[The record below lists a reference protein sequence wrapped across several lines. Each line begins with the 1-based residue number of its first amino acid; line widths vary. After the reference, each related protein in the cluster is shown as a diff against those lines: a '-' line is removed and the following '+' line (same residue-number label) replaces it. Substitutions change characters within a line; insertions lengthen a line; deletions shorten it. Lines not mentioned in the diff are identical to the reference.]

1 MLPMPIRG
9 VLFDVG
15 GPLDTEV
22 TRERLIDEHLRAA
35 FAAAGHAVNDAV
47 FAEAVR
53 WAVDAFAPDAYQ
65 AIIWRLAG
73 QDVVLSEH
81 VYRTF
86 AARAHER
93 QVFELRE
100 GIPELL
106 DHLHTRGLHLGLAA
120 NQQHSIIA
128 QLDAHDIGH
137 YFHHREVFGTHGLRK
152 PDVRL
157 FLRACDDL
165 GISPVD
171 CIMVGDRIDNDVVPA
186 KLLGMRTVLF
196 RTGRHRATAALVGR
210 EAGCRGARCCRARTC
225 YSPLDGELIRVVTAS
240 DASNRERRRYGRR
253 GK

>member
-22 TRERLIDEHLRAA
+22 TRERLIDEHIRAA
-35 FAAAGHAVNDAV
+35 FAAAGHQVDDAA

-53 WAVDAFAPDAYQ
+53 WAVDSFAPDAYQ
-65 AIIWRLAG
+65 AIIWRLAAR
-73 QDVVLSEH
+73 DVDLSER
-81 VYRTF
+81 VYQAF

-93 QVFELRE
+93 QIFEPRE

-128 QLDAHDIGH
+128 QLDAHGIGH
-137 YFHHREVFGTHGLRK
+137 YFHHREVSGTHGLRK

-157 FLRACDDL
+157 FLHACDDL

-196 RTGRHRATAALVGR
+196 RTGRHRAQQPRSWEERPDVEVHDVAGLARAIELLRRPGTLYAA
-210 EAGCRGARCCRARTC
+210 
-225 YSPLDGELIRVVTAS
+225 PQ
-240 DASNRERRRYGRR
+240 
-253 GK
+253 

>member
-1 MLPMPIRG
+1 MPIRG

-128 QLDAHDIGH
+128 QLDAYGIGRF
-137 YFHHREVFGTHGLRK
+137 FHHREVSGTHGLRK

-157 FLRACDDL
+157 FLRASDDL
-165 GISPVD
+165 GISPVA
-171 CIMVGDRIDNDVVPA
+171 CIMVGDRIDNDVVPG

-196 RTGRHRATAALVGR
+196 RTGRHRAQQPRSWEERPDAEVHDV
-210 EAGCRGARCCRARTC
+210 AGLARAIHLLME
-225 YSPLDGELIRVVTAS
+225 S
-240 DASNRERRRYGRR
+240 
-253 GK
+253 

>member
-1 MLPMPIRG
+1 MPPMPIRG
-9 VLFDVG
+9 VLLDVG

-22 TRERLIDEHLRAA
+22 TRERLIDEHIRTA
-35 FAAAGHAVNDAV
+35 FAAAGHPVDDAA
-47 FAEAVR
+47 FADAVR
-53 WAVDAFAPDAYQ
+53 WAVDACAPDAYQ

-73 QDVVLSEH
+73 QDVDLSER

-93 QVFELRE
+93 QIVQLRE

-106 DHLHTRGLHLGLAA
+106 DHRHTRGLHLGLAA

-128 QLDAHDIGH
+128 QLDAHGIGH
-137 YFHHREVFGTHGLRK
+137 YFHHREVSGTHGLRK

-157 FLRACDDL
+157 FLRACDGL
-165 GISPVD
+165 GVRPVD

-196 RTGRHRATAALVGR
+196 RTGRHRTQQPRSWEERPDAEVHDV
-210 EAGCRGARCCRARTC
+210 AGLERAIAHLLNL
-225 YSPLDGELIRVVTAS
+225 P
-240 DASNRERRRYGRR
+240 
-253 GK
+253 

>member
-1 MLPMPIRG
+1 MPIRG

-22 TRERLIDEHLRAA
+22 TRERLIDEHIRAA
-35 FAAAGHAVNDAV
+35 FAAAGHPLDDAA

-53 WAVDAFAPDAYQ
+53 WAVDSFAPDAYQ
-65 AIIWRLAG
+65 AIIWCLTG
-73 QDVVLSEH
+73 QDVDLSER

-93 QVFELRE
+93 QIFELRE
-100 GIPELL
+100 GIPDLL
-106 DHLHTRGLHLGLAA
+106 DRLYRRGLRLGLAA

-128 QLDAHDIGH
+128 QLDAHGIGH
-137 YFHHREVFGTHGLRK
+137 YFHHREVSGIHGLRK

-165 GISPVD
+165 GINSVE

-186 KLLGMRTVLF
+186 KLLGMRSVLF
-196 RTGRHRATAALVGR
+196 RTGRHRVQQPRSWEERPDAEVHDVAGLERAIELMRRTLSRTATWD
-210 EAGCRGARCCRARTC
+210 T
-225 YSPLDGELIRVVTAS
+225 
-240 DASNRERRRYGRR
+240 
-253 GK
+253 

>member
-1 MLPMPIRG
+1 MPIRA

-22 TRERLIDEHLRAA
+22 TRERLIDEHIRAA
-35 FAAAGHAVNDAV
+35 FAAASHAVDGA
-47 FAEAVR
+47 AYADAVR
-53 WAVDAFAPDAYQ
+53 WAVDSFAPDAYQ

-73 QDVVLSEH
+73 QDVDVSER

-93 QVFELRE
+93 QIFELRE

-106 DHLHTRGLHLGLAA
+106 DHLHARGLHLGLAA
-120 NQQHSIIA
+120 NQQHSIIR
-128 QLDAHDIGH
+128 QLDASGIGR
-137 YFHHREVFGTHGLRK
+137 YFHHREVSGTHGLRK

-165 GISPVD
+165 GVQPVE

-186 KLLGMRTVLF
+186 RLLGMRTVLF
-196 RTGRHRATAALVGR
+196 RTGRHRGQQPRSWEERPDDEVQDV
-210 EAGCRGARCCRARTC
+210 AGLERAIVRL
-225 YSPLDGELIRVVTAS
+225 LDLP
-240 DASNRERRRYGRR
+240 
-253 GK
+253 

>member
-1 MLPMPIRG
+1 MPSMPIRG

-15 GPLDTEV
+15 GPLDSEV
-22 TRERLIDEHLRAA
+22 SRERLIDEHIRAA
-35 FAAAGHAVNDAV
+35 FAAAGHAVDDAV
-47 FAEAVR
+47 FADAVR
-53 WAVDAFAPDAYQ
+53 WAVDSFAPDAYQ

-73 QDVVLSEH
+73 QDVDLSGR

-86 AARAHER
+86 AAYAHER

-120 NQQHSIIA
+120 NQHHSIIA
-128 QLDAHDIGH
+128 QLDACGIGH
-137 YFHHREVFGTHGLRK
+137 YFHHREVSGTHGLRK

-186 KLLGMRTVLF
+186 KFLGMRTVLF
-196 RTGRHRATAALVGR
+196 KTGRHRTQQPRSWEERPAAEVHNVVDLELAIR
-210 EAGCRGARCCRARTC
+210 RL
-225 YSPLDGELIRVVTAS
+225 LDRP
-240 DASNRERRRYGRR
+240 
-253 GK
+253 

>member
-1 MLPMPIRG
+1 MPIRG

-22 TRERLIDEHLRAA
+22 TRERLIDAHIRAA
-35 FAAAGHAVNDAV
+35 FAAAGHVVDDAA
-47 FAEAVR
+47 FADAVR
-53 WAVDAFAPDAYQ
+53 WAVDSFASDAYK

-73 QDVVLSEH
+73 QDVDLSEH
-81 VYRTF
+81 VYRAF

-93 QVFELRE
+93 QLFELRE

-106 DHLHTRGLHLGLAA
+106 DHLHARGLHLGLAA

-128 QLDAHDIGH
+128 QLDARGIGR
-137 YFHHREVFGTHGLRK
+137 YFRHREASGTHGLCK

-157 FLRACDDL
+157 FLRACDGL
-165 GISPVD
+165 GVQPVE

-196 RTGRHRATAALVGR
+196 RTGHHHAQQPRSWEERPDVEVHDGAGLARAIDLLR
-210 EAGCRGARCCRARTC
+210 
-225 YSPLDGELIRVVTAS
+225 SQP
-240 DASNRERRRYGRR
+240 
-253 GK
+253 